1 MEWRW
6 TQHILIQ
13 LNEREIR
20 KELVELTLTNPD
32 KTIAGR
38 KNRMIYQKVI
48 AGKLLRV
55 ITEGDLL
62 ITVYITDKIKKYIED
77 GN

>member
-13 LNEREIR
+13 LNERDIR

-48 AGKLLRV
+48 ARKLFRV

-62 ITVYITDKIKKYIED
+62 ITVYMTDKIKKYMED